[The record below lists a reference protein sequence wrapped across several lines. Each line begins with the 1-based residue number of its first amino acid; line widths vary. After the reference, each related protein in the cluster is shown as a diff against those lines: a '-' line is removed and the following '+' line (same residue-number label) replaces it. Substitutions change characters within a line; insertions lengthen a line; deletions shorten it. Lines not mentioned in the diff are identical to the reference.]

1 MPQHHVGFNLNAI
14 CHCKQ
19 LYLFCIVSGTYGEG
33 EVETGNDMRLICP
46 NCDAQYEVA
55 DDVVPAEGRD
65 VQCSNCGQTWYQ
77 HHADNPPDAAA
88 PDDAPDDLDEP
99 DDVPV
104 EDEERAPTPEP
115 VRRELAPSVADILRQ
130 EAELESKARTDAAD
144 TLESQ
149 PDLGLDS
156 GESDQNVREREGR
169 EHMARIRGEDS
180 TPEQVSEATATAAA
194 LGSRRD
200 LLPDI
205 EEINSTLRSTGDRQ
219 SGTVAERSPDEDQP
233 LNGQSG
239 FRRGFTLMI
248 CIAAILFAI
257 YSFAPQIAQSVPQA
271 DPLLSAFVGQ
281 VDTARSWL
289 DGQVANLL
297 TWLDAVAVSQAS
309 E

>member
-1 MPQHHVGFNLNAI
+1 MQF
-14 CHCKQ
+14 
-19 LYLFCIVSGTYGEG
+19 YLFCIVSRTYGEG
-33 EVETGNDMRLICP
+33 EDETGNDMRLICP

-55 DDVVPAEGRD
+55 DDVVPTEGRD

-77 HHADNPPDAAA
+77 HHPDNMPDAVAM
-88 PDDAPDDLDEP
+88 DESSDDLAEP
-99 DDVPV
+99 DDIPV

-115 VRRELAPSVADILRQ
+115 VRRELAASVSDILRQ
-130 EAELESKARTDAAD
+130 EAELESKARTEAAD
-144 TLESQ
+144 ALESQ

-169 EHMARIRGEDS
+169 EHMARIRGEE
-180 TPEQVSEATATAAA
+180 TAPEQVSEATATAAA

-205 EEINSTLRSTGDRQ
+205 EEINSTLRSTSDRQ
-219 SGTVAERSPDEDQP
+219 SGTPAERSPDEDQP
-233 LNGQSG
+233 LKGKSG
-239 FRRGFTLMI
+239 FRRGFALMI
-248 CIAAILFAI
+248 LLAVILVTI
-257 YSFAPQIAQSVPQA
+257 YKFAPQIAQSVPQV

-289 DGQVANLL
+289 DGQVASLL